1 MNRYNWNGIKY
12 PSGKNDYVKF
22 GKNNL
27 NFAVNVLYVNKWK
40 YFQLIFQITTY
51 QVIINCKLSF
61 IFNRDGWHYFSVT
74 KLFALLLGVT
84 SKHNSDFYCL
94 SCLHFLKK
102 NNKPKSHKK
111 YLKRRMFAELEN
123 YPNR

>member
-1 MNRYNWNGIKY
+1 MNRYNWDGIKY

-51 QVIINCKLSF
+51 QVIINYKLSF

-94 SCLHFLKK
+94 SCLHLKK
-102 NNKPKSHKK
+102 KK
-111 YLKRRMFAELEN
+111 K
-123 YPNR
+123 

>member
-1 MNRYNWNGIKY
+1 MIRYNWDGIKY

-51 QVIINCKLSF
+51 QVIINYKLSF

-94 SCLHFLKK
+94 SCLHFKK
-102 NNKPKSHKK
+102 KK
-111 YLKRRMFAELEN
+111 K
-123 YPNR
+123 

>member
-1 MNRYNWNGIKY
+1 MNRYNWDGIKY

-51 QVIINCKLSF
+51 QVIINYKLSF

-102 NNKPKSHKK
+102 KK
-111 YLKRRMFAELEN
+111 IN
-123 YPNR
+123 PNLTRNI

>member
-1 MNRYNWNGIKY
+1 MNRYNWDGIKY

-102 NNKPKSHKK
+102 KK
-111 YLKRRMFAELEN
+111 IN
-123 YPNR
+123 PNLTRNI